1 MCMNQQSG
9 IHFVNMQNMELD
21 ALTLVTENVDA
32 FIFALAR
39 RVP

>member
-9 IHFVNMQNMELD
+9 IHLANMQNMELD